1 MNAIVNLLE
10 SILPD
15 GFQIEAFL
23 KMALF
28 LSIGVIVIGGLG
40 RLCLGKGAVLTRS
53 VSSAISILFIY
64 VITIVIY
71 SFGVDLQFLLSPLP
85 FISIDGDYLMLQI
98 YDKSLY
104 IEICNQIL
112 SMIILAFLAN
122 LADGWLPQGK
132 NLLAWFFF
140 RCLSVMIAM
149 VLHLIANAIL
159 TVLLPEGLL
168 TWAPVVLL
176 GLLVLMM
183 VVGSLKIVV
192 GALISTV
199 NPIIGALYTFFF
211 ASIIGKQISKAV
223 LTTLILAGIVWLLHY
238 VGITAV
244 YIASAALAAYIPL
257 LIVLLVL
264 WYLVGHIF

>member
-1 MNAIVNLLE
+1 MEAIVNLLE
-10 SILPD
+10 SVVPE
-15 GFQIEAFL
+15 GFQIDSFL

-28 LSIGVIVIGGLG
+28 LAIGTIVIGSLG
-40 RLCLGKGAVLTRS
+40 RVCLGKGSVITRS

-71 SFGVDLQFLLSPLP
+71 SFGVNLQFLLSPLP
-85 FISIDGDYLMLQI
+85 FVSIADNYLVLQI
-98 YDKSLY
+98 YPIEQYL
-104 IEICNQIL
+104 EICNQVL

-122 LADGWLPQGK
+122 LADGWLPKGEK
-132 NLLAWFFF
+132 LFSWFFF

-149 VLHLIANAIL
+149 ILHLLASAVLDI
-159 TVLLPEGLL
+159 LLPEGFLL
-168 TWAPVVLL
+168 WAPMVLL

-183 VVGSLKIVV
+183 MVGGLKIII

-211 ASIIGKQISKAV
+211 ANIVGKMISKAV
-223 LTTLILAGIVWLLHY
+223 LTTILLGGIAWLLHY
-238 VGITAV
+238 LGITAV

-257 LIVLLVL
+257 LVILLVL
-264 WYLVGHIF
+264 WYLVGRIL

>member
-1 MNAIVNLLE
+1 MDKIVNLLE
-10 SILPD
+10 SIVPE

-28 LSIGVIVIGGLG
+28 LVLGIIVIGVIG
-40 RLCLGKGAVLTRS
+40 RLAFGKGSVLNRS

-71 SFGVDLQFLLSPLP
+71 SFGVNLQFLLAPLP
-85 FISIDGDYLMLQI
+85 FVSIEGEYLKLLIFNKIQ
-98 YDKSLY
+98 YPQ
-104 IEICNQIL
+104 ICNQLL

-122 LADGWLPQGK
+122 LADGWLPKGK
-132 NLLAWFFF
+132 NLFGWFFF
-140 RCLSVMIAM
+140 RCLSVVIAM
-149 VLHLIANAIL
+149 LLHLIASAIIN
-159 TVLLPEGLL
+159 VLLPDGLL

-183 VVGSLKIVV
+183 LV
-192 GALISTV
+192 GALKLLVGLLLSTV
-199 NPIIGALYTFFF
+199 SPLIGALYTFFF
-211 ASIIGKQISKAV
+211 ANVIGKQISKAV
-223 LTTLILAGIVWLLHY
+223 LTTGILAGIVWLLHY
-238 VGITAV
+238 LGISAV

-257 LIVLLVL
+257 LIILLVL